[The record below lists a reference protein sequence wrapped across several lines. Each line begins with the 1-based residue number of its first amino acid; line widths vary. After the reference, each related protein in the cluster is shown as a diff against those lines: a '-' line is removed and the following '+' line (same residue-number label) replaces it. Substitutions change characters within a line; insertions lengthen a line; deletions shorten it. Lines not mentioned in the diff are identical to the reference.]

1 VKCGGN
7 EQRMTCLDDLDKQ
20 REIRHSA
27 ALIALMR
34 DVVPIVA
41 LIAALAAIFWR
52 VQGGH

>member
-1 VKCGGN
+1 
-7 EQRMTCLDDLDKQ
+7 LDDLDKQ